1 MGKYDAL
8 KQKLENRRLELTD
21 RLGRIKGDLARPH
34 ELDWEEQAQEREND
48 EVLNQLGSD
57 VELELRQI
65 NSALDRMKH
74 NEYGLC
80 VNCSAEIPLARL
92 EIKPEAT
99 RCVKCAA

>member
-8 KQKLENRRLELTD
+8 KQKLDDRHRELTE
-21 RLGRIKGDLARPH
+21 RLGHIKGDLARPH
-34 ELDWEEQAQEREND
+34 ETDWEEQAQEREND

-57 VELELRQI
+57 IELELRQI

-74 NEYGLC
+74 NQYGIC
-80 VNCSAEIPLARL
+80 TNCAAEIPLARL
-92 EIKPEAT
+92 EIKPETT